1 MSRTYFNSIPDH
13 YLNPSLPIPSPV
25 HSQAIIGLHTG
36 KSSMIITSG
45 RPIFSN
51 LSATTSSIATSSTDH
66 QDWHAIFAN
75 STNHDIPHLVVD
87 ALIHKLSKTN
97 SALDR
102 EFDLRKPLAAYR
114 VDSLLA
120 VKLRSWLAKES
131 RADVAL
137 FMIQGGVRFKGL
149 ARTVVARS
157 LFRKVEG

>member
-1 MSRTYFNSIPDH
+1 MSRTYFNSILDH
-13 YLNPSLPIPSPV
+13 YLNLSLLILSLV
-25 HSQAIIGLHTG
+25 YSQAIIGLYTG
-36 KSSMIITSG
+36 KSSIIITSG
-45 RPIFSN
+45 RLIFSN
-51 LSATTSSIATSSTDH
+51 LSATTLLIATSLTDY

-75 STNHDIPHLVVD
+75 STNYNIPYLVVN
-87 ALIHKLSKTN
+87 ALIYKLSKTN

-102 EFDLRKPLAAYR
+102 EFNLCKPLAAYR

-137 FMIQGGVRFKGL
+137 FKIQGGVRFKGL

-157 LFRKVEG
+157 LLRKVEG